1 MKQSFDKESGEVIF
15 QGYGKMPPCIATTL
29 WQAGIEPDSVKKLLV
44 KDGITIVLK
53 IWYYK
58 ISGKS
63 YRKVDCQKR

>member
-44 KDGITIVLK
+44 KDGITILDPMYLWVRMNLT
-53 IWYYK
+53 IGL
-58 ISGKS
+58 IL
-63 YRKVDCQKR
+63 RK